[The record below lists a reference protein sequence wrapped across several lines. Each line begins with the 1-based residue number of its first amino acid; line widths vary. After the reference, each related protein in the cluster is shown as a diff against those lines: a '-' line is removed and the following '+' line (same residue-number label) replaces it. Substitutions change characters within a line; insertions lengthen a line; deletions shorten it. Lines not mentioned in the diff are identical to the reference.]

1 MAAKTTISKASTYRE
16 HKKVS
21 RPGVHAKSKHSSL
34 KTSKHYVKAY
44 RGQGR

>member
-1 MAAKTTISKASTYRE
+1 MATLIQKSSTYAD
-16 HKKVS
+16 KPKV
-21 RPGVHAKSKHSSL
+21 RRRGVHAKSRHSAL